1 MEPILTAFYKDFDE
15 SALHPLSPFLKKG
28 IEQRLSA
35 YSHGF
40 LPQWIERIQ
49 QLPVFEHPQVDLCQS
64 VSVHSTS
71 SCVNSERLKAELLA
85 FKPWRKGP
93 FQIHGVHIDTEW
105 RSDWKWERLHPHISP
120 LKGRHVLDIGCG
132 NGYHTWRMLGAGADM
147 VLGIDPSQLFWMQFL
162 CIKHF
167 LGQQHKAYFAP
178 IGIEHLPQHYP
189 HFDSVFSM
197 GVLYHRKSPIEH
209 LAHIKRLLK
218 PGGELILETLVVDG
232 DATTVF
238 VPEGRYAC
246 MANVW
251 FLPSVEALSLWLSK
265 LGYQNIRCIDIST
278 TSIEE
283 QRQTEW
289 MDYHSLPQFLSATQ
303 EKTIEGH
310 PRPKRAV
317 VVANNGV
324 GH

>member
-1 MEPILTAFYKDFDE
+1 MEKILEALYQSLE
-15 SALHPLSPFLKKG
+15 STDLETLSPLLQKG

-35 YSHGF
+35 YTHGF
-40 LPQWIERIQ
+40 LPQWIERIHN
-49 QLPVFEHPQVDLCQS
+49 LPVFPDSQVDICQS
-64 VSVHSTS
+64 VSVQSPES
-71 SCVNSERLKAELLA
+71 KDRIEDIKAELLA
-85 FKPWRKGP
+85 LKPWRKGP
-93 FQIHGVHIDTEW
+93 YHIHGVHIDTEW
-105 RSDWKWERLHPHISP
+105 RSDWKWDRLQSHITP
-120 LKGRHVLDIGCG
+120 LKGRQVLDIGCG
-132 NGYHTWRMLGAGADM
+132 NGYHCWRMLGAGAEM

-209 LAHIKRLLK
+209 LSHIKRLLK

-238 VPEGRYAC
+238 VPEDRYAC

-251 FLPSVEALSLWLSK
+251 FLPSVEALSLWLLK
-265 LGYQNIRCIDIST
+265 LGYSNIRCVDIST
-278 TSIEE
+278 TTVEE

-289 MDYHSLPQFLSATQ
+289 MDYHSLPNFLNPSQ
-303 EKTIEGH
+303 NQTIEGH
-310 PRPKRAV
+310 PPPKRAV
-317 VVANNGV
+317 ILANNGV
-324 GH
+324 TG